1 MDEAAALREQHDEL
15 VALLG
20 SLEDENAWSVAVT
33 RCPGWSV
40 ADVALHLAQSDELA
54 LASVN
59 GTWPEVVATLMDGVH
74 PAGTTVDD
82 TIDAMVAAQRG
93 AQAGRATGERAVAA
107 ARALDDAVAGADPH
121 RRVPGVA
128 GELSVRTLTVT
139 RLAESWIHT
148 GDIADAVGVAL
159 ADPGERLRHV
169 ARLAWRTLPYAFSRA
184 DRTLA
189 GPVTFDLVGPAGDT
203 WRFAPEPDSTEAPA
217 ATVVTGHAVDL
228 CLVAAR
234 RVDAKSTSLRAE
246 GPDADAVLELVRTY
260 A

>member
-20 SLEDENAWSVAVT
+20 SLEDDETWSVAVT
-33 RCPGWSV
+33 RCPGWTV
-40 ADVALHLAQSDELA
+40 HDVVLHLAQSDELA

-59 GTWPEVVATLMDGVH
+59 GTWAEVVAALMDGVH
-74 PAGTTVDD
+74 PVGPTVDD

-93 AQAGRATGERAVAA
+93 AQPGRATGERATVA
-107 ARALDDAVAGADPH
+107 ARALDDAIAGADPH
-121 RRVPGVA
+121 ARVPWVA

-159 ADPGERLRHV
+159 ARPGERLRHV

-189 GPVTFDLVGPAGDT
+189 GPVTFDLVGPAGDA
-203 WRFAPEPDSTEAPA
+203 WRFEPDPTEPPA
-217 ATVVTGHAVDL
+217 ATVVTGDGVEL

-234 RVDAKSTSLRAE
+234 RLDPKSTSLRAE

>member
-15 VALLG
+15 VALLA
-20 SLEDENAWSVAVT
+20 SLDDDTSWSVAVT
-33 RCPGWSV
+33 RCPGWTV
-40 ADVALHLAQSDELA
+40 GDVALHLAQSDELA

-59 GTWPEVVATLMDGVH
+59 GTWSEVVASLMAGVH
-74 PAGTTVDD
+74 PTGPTVDD
-82 TIDAMVAAQRG
+82 TIDAMVAAQRNAQSG
-93 AQAGRATGERAVAA
+93 AEVGKRATTA
-107 ARALDDAVAGADPH
+107 ARALDDAIIAADP
-121 RRVPGVA
+121 RARVPWVA
-128 GELSVRTLTVT
+128 GELSVRTLAVT

-159 ADPGERLRHV
+159 PTPGERLRHV

-189 GPVTFDLVGPAGDT
+189 GPVTFDLVGPAGDA
-203 WRFAPEPDSTEAPA
+203 WRFEPDPDSTEPA
-217 ATVVTGHAVDL
+217 ATTVVTGDGVEL

-234 RVDAKSTSLRAE
+234 RVEAKSTSLRAA